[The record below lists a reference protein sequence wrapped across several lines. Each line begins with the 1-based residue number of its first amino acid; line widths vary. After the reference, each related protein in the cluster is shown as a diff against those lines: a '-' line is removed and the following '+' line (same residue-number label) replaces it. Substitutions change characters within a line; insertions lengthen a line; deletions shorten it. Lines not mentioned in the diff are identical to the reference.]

1 MVWEKVDEVGVGG
14 GVRAAYGCTS
24 GGSGSGSGSGTS
36 SVSVNGRRY
45 ASC

>member
-1 MVWEKVDEVGVGG
+1 MVWEKVDEVGVGA

-24 GGSGSGSGSGTS
+24 GGSGSGSGTS